1 MNIHSPHKNP
11 NIGLA
16 MIDRRFLSLAAQ
28 FGFLTVALLFGLVAG
43 SAAEPLASKAGD
55 GVERRDLCRDPSLDQ
70 CTHLANQGDV
80 DAQVF
85 LAEHYVSRYYM
96 RGRHSFPEEDRLAF
110 EWMSRAASHG
120 HVRAQFSLG
129 SFYHHGDFVSVDRD
143 QAFVW
148 YRRAAEQ
155 GDRNAEEALAR
166 LMGAVAQGR
175 FENGLLLVCL
185 LALFIFPALSLG
197 DRSLTGYA
205 GRFWFW
211 VPHFTSLFVVAWWL
225 SRGSWGGD
233 KHPFLRSLLDGV
245 APEVA
250 MNLIILVPFFSGL
263 IYLVAFYSRPQ
274 DRGHFWV
281 SLLLYVPVVVA
292 AVIFGSFMAQLAK
305 LG

>member
-1 MNIHSPHKNP
+1 
-11 NIGLA
+11 
-16 MIDRRFLSLAAQ
+16 MIERRFLSLA
-28 FGFLTVALLFGLVAG
+28 VLFGLLTVTLMFCLVAG
-43 SAAEPLASKAGD
+43 ADAEPLPSKTGD
-55 GVERRDLCRDPSLDQ
+55 GVDRRDLCRHPSLDQ
-70 CTHLANQGDV
+70 CAHLANQGDV
-80 DAQVF
+80 EAQYL

-96 RGRHSFPEEDRLAF
+96 RGRHSFSDEDRLAF

-155 GDRNAEEALAR
+155 GNHNAEEALAR

-175 FENGLLLVCL
+175 FENGILLVCL
-185 LALFIFPALSLG
+185 LALFLFPALSRG
-197 DRSLTGYA
+197 DRSLAGYA
-205 GRFWFW
+205 GRIWFW
-211 VPHFTSLFVVAWWL
+211 VPHFTSLLVVTWWV
-225 SRGSWGGD
+225 SGGSWGGD
-233 KHPFLRSLLDGV
+233 KHPFLRHLLDGV

-250 MNLIILVPFFSGL
+250 MNVIILAPFFSGL
-263 IYLVAFYSRPQ
+263 IYWVAFYNRPQ

-281 SLLLYVPVVVA
+281 SLSLYVPVVVA